1 MNSKALPWILS
12 LAGLAAQPPSAG
24 LREAARL
31 DQAGRCDESE
41 KIYSQALRQGTPAPS
56 LLNNAGNHYLIC
68 GQPAK
73 ARDLFERLLRL
84 QPNHPNATLQLARLA
99 IGASDYARAE
109 QLLSPLA
116 AARPADFEVL
126 FLFGQAAARANH
138 LTRARDS
145 LEAALR
151 LQPDHPGAMLECGL
165 AHAALGNLP
174 RAVFL
179 LARAQ
184 SRAPDQP
191 GIALALARAAEDA
204 GYYGD
209 AVLAYDRYLA
219 LAPANREARR
229 DRARVLSLTA
239 SGRSQGTSDLRQYLA
254 ANPGDALAHLYL
266 AQVSWREDSSAALDH
281 LAHAIRL
288 DPKLAPAH
296 VSRAWLLHR
305 LGRDQEALSH
315 LEAALRIVPSDHRA
329 LDQLGVVLLS
339 LDRPAGAAAVL
350 RKAAALAPDDPGIAL
365 HLGRALIDLGQ
376 EEEGQRWLDAYQ
388 RLRPQRQRD
397 ARSESGMIELATLD
411 PAGRR
416 AREIE
421 RFRSMARSRPDD
433 PLLQLHLA
441 GLLLAD
447 GQTAEAR
454 KEYQTLLS
462 LNASQDIWAQA
473 GRALLEAG
481 EHAAARPFLER
492 AQSRLELAEALLPT
506 AGPEAALSA
515 LDAVPS
521 AERSPA
527 YLLVRASALDAAN
540 RQPEAANDLAAG
552 LAAGPPHPSAAR
564 RASLLLA
571 KWGRYAEALEL
582 LARAEA
588 ATPADPSLQLTAVI
602 VLALSGEKQA
612 AVLDRLRR
620 LQTRWPEW
628 DRPWIVHG
636 LLLLEAKRPAEAA
649 AKFRAATALGAPPP
663 LSSCASLREWVF
675 GTCRK

>member
-1 MNSKALPWILS
+1 M
-12 LAGLAAQPPSAG
+12 AGAAAQPPSAG

-31 DQAGRCDESE
+31 DQAGRCAESE
-41 KIYSQALRQGTPAPS
+41 KIYQQALRQGAPSPS
-56 LLNNAGNHYLIC
+56 LLNNTGNHYLIC
-68 GQPAK
+68 GQPAL
-73 ARDLFERLLRL
+73 ARDYFERLLRL

-99 IGASDYARAE
+99 LDASDYARAE
-109 QLLSPLA
+109 QLLSALA
-116 AARPADFEVL
+116 AARPGDFDVL
-126 FLFGQAAARANH
+126 FLLGRAAARANH
-138 LTRARDS
+138 LARARDS

-151 LQPDHPGAMLECGL
+151 LRPDHAEAMLECGL

-184 SRAPDQP
+184 NRAPDQP

-219 LAPANREARR
+219 LTPDNREARR
-229 DRARVLSLTA
+229 DRARVLSLTV
-239 SGRSQGTSDLRQYLA
+239 SGRAQGVNDLRQYLA

-266 AQVSWREDSSAALDH
+266 AQVCWRDDSSGALEH
-281 LAHAIRL
+281 LAEAVRL

-305 LGRDQEALSH
+305 LGRDEDALAH
-315 LEAALRIVPSDHRA
+315 LQAALRIVPNDYRA

-339 LDRPAGAAAVL
+339 LDRPADAVAAL
-350 RKAAALAPDDPGIAL
+350 RKAAALAPKDPGVAL
-365 HLGRALIDLGQ
+365 HLGRALVDQGQ
-376 EEEGQRWLDAYQ
+376 EEEGQRWLDTYQ
-388 RLRPQRQRD
+388 QLRPQRQRD
-397 ARSESGMIELATLD
+397 VRSESGMIELAILD

-441 GLLLAD
+441 GLLLAG
-447 GQTAEAR
+447 GQNAEAR
-454 KEYQTLLS
+454 QEYQTLLS
-462 LNASQDIWAQA
+462 LNAGPDIWAQA

-492 AQSRLELAEALLPT
+492 AQSRLELAEALLET
-506 AGPEAALSA
+506 AGPEAALTA
-515 LDAVPS
+515 LDAVP
-521 AERSPA
+521 APERSPA

-588 ATPADPSLQLTAVI
+588 ATPADPALQLTEVI
-602 VLALSGEKQA
+602 VLAVSGEKRA
-612 AVLDRLRR
+612 AVLERLRR

-628 DRPWIVHG
+628 DRPWLVHG
-636 LLLLEAKRPAEAA
+636 FLLLEAKRPAEAA
-649 AKFRAATALGAPPP
+649 ARFRAATALGADPPP
-663 LSSCASLREWVF
+663 PSCASLREWVF